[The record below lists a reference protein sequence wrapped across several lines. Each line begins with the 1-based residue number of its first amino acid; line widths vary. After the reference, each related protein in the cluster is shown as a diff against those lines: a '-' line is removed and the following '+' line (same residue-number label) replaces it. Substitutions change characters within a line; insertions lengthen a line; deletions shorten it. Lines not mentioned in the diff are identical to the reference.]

1 MLPDS
6 AFDPLDLD
14 DLIETQDDLDSIADL
29 IASALTDPRAR
40 GDDALEEYIQEY
52 IETCR
57 ETDRQRDGIGTLG
70 HLAELE
76 PDLAGELTAEI
87 AGLHVELGER
97 DIALDL
103 IRSYQTQ
110 QQKLPAPERDLSFY
124 ATAAVTAGD
133 EAGDNELADTLLTEG
148 TKLAQ
153 ERKDR
158 QALLTLEMAREH
170 LRPTPGGIGAIMAEL
185 KREGRK

>member
-14 DLIETQDDLDSIADL
+14 DLIERQDDLDAIADL
-29 IASALTDPRAR
+29 LASALTDPRAR
-40 GDDALEEYIQEY
+40 GDGALEEYVEEY

-57 ETDRQRDGIGTLG
+57 ETDRQRDGIDTLG
-70 HLAELE
+70 RLAELE

-97 DIALDL
+97 DTALDL
-103 IRSYQTQ
+103 LRSYHAQ
-110 QQKLPAPERDLSFY
+110 QHALPAPERDLAFY
-124 ATAAVTAGD
+124 ASAAVTAGD
-133 EAGDNELADTLLTEG
+133 DAGDEELATTLLTEG

-170 LRPTPGGIGAIMAEL
+170 LHPAPGGIGTIMAEL